1 MNFRHV
7 LAGIFAVGILAV
19 GMVAVGIL
27 ADPALLRAS
36 APQAAPGTPD
46 EVFAVKQFD
55 QAVVEY
61 MALRQRLRGEVS
73 GPVKDSTST
82 QLTDASDALAA
93 AIQRARPK
101 ARVGGFFTA
110 PVAAV
115 FKRRVADTVR
125 TEKLTTVLT
134 KIDDDDEAV
143 SAPPKIYVRMPVSEQ
158 MATMPPALL
167 AILPPLPKELE
178 YRILGGYLLLRDVD
192 ASLVLDYIP
201 AAVPR

>member
-1 MNFRHV
+1 MSFRYG
-7 LAGIFAVGILAV
+7 LAWIGAVAIL
-19 GMVAVGIL
+19 GGPSL
-27 ADPALLRAS
+27 PRAS
-36 APQAAPGTPD
+36 TPQAASGAPAET
-46 EVFAVKQFD
+46 VAIKQFD
-55 QAVVEY
+55 QAVADY
-61 MALRQRLRGEVS
+61 IALRQRLRGEVP

-101 ARVGGFFTA
+101 AQVGGFFVA
-110 PVAAV
+110 PVTTV
-115 FKRRVADTVR
+115 FKRRVSDAVR
-125 TEKLTTVLT
+125 TEKLTTVLA
-134 KIDDDDEAV
+134 KIDDDGAV
-143 SAPPKIYVRMPVSEQ
+143 SAPPKIYVRMPLSEQ

-167 AILPPLPKELE
+167 AVLPPLPKELE